1 MAAYLVRRLPAAALK
16 VVIITPTYSPRQ
28 TFVSAEV
35 VVCELAEAIG
45 TSDDGA
51 RPAQRRPREGAR
63 ARARALVAPRDRAAR
78 ASFWHSSSVHAK
90 HCHNH
95 ARAVHLGTRASTCD
109 GLHSAR
115 CVRARS
121 CPHALAVA
129 HSALMPRRRKRT
141 VQQSFDTTN
150 RRFLM
155 NEAIMA
161 SRQNLP
167 DPDNPAPNRC
177 AGLILS

>member
-1 MAAYLVRRLPAAALK
+1 
-16 VVIITPTYSPRQ
+16 
-28 TFVSAEV
+28 
-35 VVCELAEAIG
+35 
-45 TSDDGA
+45 
-51 RPAQRRPREGAR
+51 
-63 ARARALVAPRDRAAR
+63 
-78 ASFWHSSSVHAK
+78 
-90 HCHNH
+90 
-95 ARAVHLGTRASTCD
+95 
-109 GLHSAR
+109 
-115 CVRARS
+115 
-121 CPHALAVA
+121 
-129 HSALMPRRRKRT
+129 MPRRRKRT